1 MLSKQNHAI
10 ITLTAVYCILS
21 IIDAVAT
28 LWGINLGLITETNPL
43 MRLLIGIGP
52 FVFVAVKLAYPVFVG
67 LFCWMIRY
75 KRPWASVFILW
86 FAIAVYSVVAV
97 VHFYWVT
104 QVVSMLGLIY

>member
-21 IIDAVAT
+21 IVDAVST
-28 LWGINLGLITETNPL
+28 LWGINLGLITEANPL
-43 MRLLIGIGP
+43 MRLLLQVGP
-52 FVFVAVKLAYPVFVG
+52 LVFVAVKLAYPVFVG

-75 KRPWASVFILW
+75 KRPWISVFILW
-86 FAIAVYSVVAV
+86 LAIAGYSLVTL

-104 QVVSMLGLIY
+104 QAVSALG